1 MKPFLFSYLSMNKSL
16 FLLFVLFLGANNGFA
31 QQIQV
36 TGNAASY
43 AGDVLEIRAY
53 GDYLTHTEVVL
64 AKAEVQQNGDF
75 EFRFSLQA
83 PKEVFI
89 HLNVFKGIWYAEV
102 GENYLIELPEKVTKL
117 EEDKLNPF
125 FKEQEFY
132 FDLSK
137 QNASNLTSQILHFD
151 KLYNKEA
158 VHIFEYFNGR
168 VNKTKIDSSIAV
180 IDSKLVDYNQAYFDQ
195 YKYYS
200 YLLYRYT
207 AYWRN
212 KDEIRLK
219 EFAQKDILYHNIVYM
234 DMFNRLFDGFILDF
248 AKSTKGILLPAA
260 IIQDESRSKALA
272 VLDSVTI
279 MEGNEKLKELILIK
293 GMYESLLNDIF
304 PPESTFAIL
313 EQIKLNSPVDEHRK
327 IATNVID
334 LTTKLRIGFEVPD
347 FVLPNKR
354 NKKKRLSSFRTKFV
368 YLSFIQPNNYAC
380 EKEMEML
387 NQFYSQGLKNIE
399 VVSVFV
405 GENVEQMNDFVK
417 QKDYGWTFL
426 FFDQQYELLKDY
438 RVKAYPTFYLLDP
451 DGRVVMLPAVPPSD
465 SFFEV
470 RFNKAIQAWMIEMR
484 RRQNQQGVGN

>member
-1 MKPFLFSYLSMNKSL
+1 MSHLWPEILLFIG
-16 FLLFVLFLGANNGFA
+16 FLLVVSNGLA
-31 QQIQV
+31 QQIHV
-36 TGNAASY
+36 TGNAPSY
-43 AGDVLEIRAY
+43 AGDVLEVRAY

-64 AKAEVQQNGDF
+64 ATAEVQQNGDF
-75 EFRFSLQA
+75 EFRFSLQKA
-83 PKEVFI
+83 KEVFI

-102 GENYLIELPEKVTKL
+102 GENYLIELPEKITKL

-137 QNASNLTSQILHFD
+137 QNAANLTNQILHFD

-158 VHIFEYFNGR
+158 VQIFEYFNGR
-168 VNKTKIDSSIAV
+168 VSKTKIDSSIAV
-180 IDSKLVDYNQAYFDQ
+180 IDSQLKDYQQNYFDQ

-219 EFAQKDILYHNIVYM
+219 EFSQKEILYHNVVYM

-248 AKSTKGILLPAA
+248 AKSTKGGLLPAA
-260 IIQDESRSKALA
+260 IIQDESRSKALG
-272 VLDSVTI
+272 VLDSVAI
-279 MEGNEKLKELILIK
+279 LRDNEKLKELILIK

-304 PPESTFAIL
+304 PPESSFAIL

-327 IATNVID
+327 IANNVIE
-334 LTTKLRIGFEVPD
+334 LTTKLRIGFEAPD

-354 NKKKRLSSFRTKFV
+354 NKEVRLSFFRTKFV

-380 EKEMEML
+380 EKELEML
-387 NQFYSQGLKNIE
+387 NKFYSQGLKNIE
-399 VVSVFV
+399 VVSIFV
-405 GENVEQMNDFVK
+405 GKNVAQMNDFVK
-417 QKDYGWTFL
+417 QKDYEWTFL
-426 FFDQQYELLKDY
+426 FFDQQYDLLKDY